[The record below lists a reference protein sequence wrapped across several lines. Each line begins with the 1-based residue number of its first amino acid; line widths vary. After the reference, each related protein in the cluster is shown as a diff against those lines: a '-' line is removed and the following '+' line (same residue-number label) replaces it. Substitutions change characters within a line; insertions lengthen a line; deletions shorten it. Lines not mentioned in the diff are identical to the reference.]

1 MIGLKKRRV
10 LLVKNLQKKME
21 GFAMEDNGTKYKNG
35 QAAQL
40 KKLSLTMVVTL
51 GIGAVLLVL
60 AVVSSLMLSKAQSS
74 SLTVTMALNQ
84 YRLASKTLTESVQ
97 YYSIKRDQAY
107 YDSYMNELEVDKNRD
122 KALATLEKEGLTQA
136 EKRVLDEI
144 ASLSNGLVPLEEKA
158 IKDMNEKRFI
168 EAQSAMY
175 GEEYMATTKQI
186 NELTSQ
192 VINTIQ
198 TRMAKTCDK
207 YMVLQYSCIA
217 MFIAAILAV
226 AIMSL
231 RMSKFASK
239 ELLDP
244 IKKVSEQMSYLAQ
257 GDFSKELTLEE
268 NETEVGTMVTAI
280 DFMKKNMNDMIGEIS
295 ETLEQMAGGDYRVEI
310 RKNYVGEFARIKESM
325 LVITEKMKETL
336 ATLKASS
343 EQINI
348 GSEQLAC
355 AAQDLANGSTTQ
367 ASQMSDLVTVMK
379 EMSKDMDRN
388 AAEARE
394 SMELAAKAS
403 KAVNQ
408 SNAKMDELKEA
419 IQEISRCSEQIG
431 TIINTI
437 EDIASQTNLLS
448 LNAAIEAARAGE
460 AGRGFAVVAD
470 QVKNLAE
477 ESSAASG
484 RTTKLIE
491 TTLLAVEKGITLA
504 EETVENMDEVMSC
517 TVATT
522 DMMNQIAEMLEG
534 EVQNIRSINDTIAT
548 VTEIVDSNSATSEET
563 AAVSEEQKAQV
574 ETMAQL
580 ISYFKV

>member
-1 MIGLKKRRV
+1 
-10 LLVKNLQKKME
+10 
-21 GFAMEDNGTKYKNG
+21 MEDNEVKYKNG
-35 QAAQL
+35 QAAQM
-40 KKLSLTMVVTL
+40 KKLSVAMVITL

-60 AVVSSLMLSKAQSS
+60 AVASSLLLTKAQNSE
-74 SLTVTMALNQ
+74 LTVTMALNQ

-97 YYSIKRDQAY
+97 HYAIKKDQTY
-107 YDSYMNELEVDKNRD
+107 YDNYMKELEVDKNRE
-122 KALATLEKEGLTQA
+122 KALAILEKEGLTKA

-144 ASLSNGLVPLEEKA
+144 ADLSNGRVPLEEEA
-158 IKDMNEKRFI
+158 IESMKKFKQLA
-168 EAQSAMY
+168 AQQLVY
-175 GEEYMATTKQI
+175 GEEYMSMTQQI
-186 NELTSQ
+186 NELTNQ
-192 VINTIQ
+192 VNNTIQ
-198 TRMAKTCDK
+198 TRMAETCDK
-207 YMVLQYSCIA
+207 YMILQYSCIA

-226 AIMSL
+226 AFMSL
-231 RMSKFASK
+231 KIFRFANK

-257 GDFSKELTLEE
+257 GDFSKELALEE
-268 NETEVGTMVTAI
+268 NDTEVGTMVTAI

-295 ETLEQMAGGDYRVEI
+295 EILEQMAGGDYRVEV
-310 RKNYVGEFARIKESM
+310 RKTYVGEFSRIKESM

-355 AAQDLANGSTTQ
+355 VAQDLANGSTTQ
-367 ASQMSDLVTVMK
+367 ASQMSELVTVMK
-379 EMSKDMDRN
+379 EMSNDMDKN
-388 AAEARE
+388 ATEARE
-394 SMELAAKAS
+394 SIELAAKAS

-408 SNAKMDELKEA
+408 SNAKMEELKEA

-580 ISYFKV
+580 ISFFQV

>member
-1 MIGLKKRRV
+1 
-10 LLVKNLQKKME
+10 
-21 GFAMEDNGTKYKNG
+21 MEDNGVKYKNG
-35 QAAQL
+35 QAAQM
-40 KKLSLTMVVTL
+40 KKLSSAMVITL
-51 GIGAVLLVL
+51 GIGAILLVL
-60 AVVSSLMLSKAQSS
+60 AVVSSLMLSKAQTS

-84 YRLASKTLTESVQ
+84 YRLVSKTLTENVQ
-97 YYSIKRDQAY
+97 HYAVKKDDVYYNN
-107 YDSYMNELEVDKNRD
+107 YMNELNVDKNRE
-122 KALATLEKEGLTQA
+122 KALAILEEEGLTKA

-144 ASLSNGLVPLEEKA
+144 ASLSNGLVPLEEEA
-158 IKDMNEKRFI
+158 IDSMNKKKFLA
-168 EAQSAMY
+168 AQELVY
-175 GEEYMATTKQI
+175 GEQYMSTIQQI
-186 NELTSQ
+186 NDLTNQ
-192 VINTIQ
+192 VITTIQ
-198 TRMAKTCDK
+198 TRMAETCDK
-207 YMVLQYSCIA
+207 YMVLQYTCIA
-217 MFIAAILAV
+217 MFIISIIAV
-226 AIMSL
+226 AVMSL
-231 RMSKFASK
+231 KMSKFASK

-257 GDFSKELTLEE
+257 GDFSKELDLEE

-295 ETLEQMAGGDYRVEI
+295 GILEQMAGGDYRVEI
-310 RKNYVGEFARIKESM
+310 RKTYVGEFKRIKESM
-325 LVITEKMKETL
+325 LVITEKMKEVL
-336 ATLKASS
+336 ATLKVSS

-367 ASQMSDLVTVMK
+367 ATQMTDLLSVMK
-379 EMSKDMDRN
+379 DMSNDMDRN
-388 AAEARE
+388 AVEARQ
-394 SMELAAKAS
+394 SIDLAAKAS
-403 KAVNQ
+403 KAVDQ
-408 SNAKMDELKEA
+408 SNAKMEELKEA

-460 AGRGFAVVAD
+460 AGRGFAVVED

-477 ESSAASG
+477 ESAAASG

-504 EETVENMDEVMSC
+504 EETVANMDEVMSC

-522 DMMNQIAEMLEG
+522 DMMNQIAEMLDG
-534 EVQNIRSINDTIAT
+534 EVQNIRSVNETIAM
-548 VTEIVDSNSATSEET
+548 VTEVVDSNSAASEET

-580 ISYFKV
+580 ISFFKV

>member
-1 MIGLKKRRV
+1 
-10 LLVKNLQKKME
+10 
-21 GFAMEDNGTKYKNG
+21 MEDNGVKYKNG
-35 QAAQL
+35 QAAQM
-40 KKLSLTMVVTL
+40 KKLSNTMVITL
-51 GIGAVLLVL
+51 GIGAILLVL
-60 AVVSSLMLSKAQSS
+60 AVASSLMLSKAQES

-97 YYSIKRDQAY
+97 HYAVKRDTVY
-107 YDSYMNELEVDKNRD
+107 YDNYMNELNEDKNRE
-122 KALATLEKEGLTQA
+122 KALAILEKEGLTKA

-144 ASLSNGLVPLEEKA
+144 AGLSNGLVPLEEEA
-158 IKDMNEKRFI
+158 IQSMNVKKYLA
-168 EAQSAMY
+168 AQELVY

-186 NELTSQ
+186 TELTSQ

-198 TRMAKTCDK
+198 TRMAETCDK
-207 YMVLQYSCIA
+207 YMILQYCCIA

-226 AIMSL
+226 AWMSL
-231 RMSKFASK
+231 RIFRFASK

-295 ETLEQMAGGDYRVEI
+295 EILEQMAGGDYRVEI

-394 SMELAAKAS
+394 SIELAAKAS

>member
-1 MIGLKKRRV
+1 
-10 LLVKNLQKKME
+10 
-21 GFAMEDNGTKYKNG
+21 MEDNGVKYKNG
-35 QAAQL
+35 QAAQM
-40 KKLSLTMVVTL
+40 KKLSGAMVITL
-51 GIGAVLLVL
+51 GIGAILLVL
-60 AVVSSLMLSKAQSS
+60 AVASSLMLSKAQES

-84 YRLASKTLTESVQ
+84 YRLASKTLTENVQ
-97 YYSIKRDQAY
+97 HYAVKRDSVY
-107 YDSYMNELEVDKNRD
+107 YDNYMNELNVDKNRE
-122 KALATLEKEGLTQA
+122 KALAILEEEGLTKA

-144 ASLSNGLVPLEEKA
+144 ASLSNGLVPLEEEA
-158 IKDMNEKRFI
+158 IANMNVKKFLAAQ
-168 EAQSAMY
+168 EAVY
-175 GEEYMATTKQI
+175 GEEYMTTTQQI
-186 NELTSQ
+186 NELTNQ

-198 TRMAKTCDK
+198 NRMAETCDK
-207 YMVLQYSCIA
+207 YMILQYSCIA
-217 MFIAAILAV
+217 MFIGAIIAV
-226 AIMSL
+226 VTMSIKIF
-231 RMSKFASK
+231 KFASK
-239 ELLDP
+239 ELLEP

-268 NETEVGTMVTAI
+268 DDTEVGTMVTAI

-295 ETLEQMAGGDYRVEI
+295 EVLEQMAGGDYRVEI
-310 RKNYVGEFARIKESM
+310 KKTYVGEFSRIKESM

-367 ASQMSDLVTVMK
+367 ATQMSELVTVMK
-379 EMSKDMDRN
+379 EMSNDMDRN

-394 SMELAAKAS
+394 SINLAAKAS

-534 EVQNIRSINDTIAT
+534 EVQNIRSINETIAT

>member
-1 MIGLKKRRV
+1 
-10 LLVKNLQKKME
+10 
-21 GFAMEDNGTKYKNG
+21 MEDNGVKYKNG
-35 QAAQL
+35 QAAQM
-40 KKLSLTMVVTL
+40 KKLSNTMVITL
-51 GIGAVLLVL
+51 GIGAILLVL
-60 AVVSSLMLSKAQSS
+60 AVASSLMLSKAQES

-97 YYSIKRDQAY
+97 HYAVKRDTVY
-107 YDSYMNELEVDKNRD
+107 YDNYMNELNEDKNRE
-122 KALATLEKEGLTQA
+122 KALAILEKEGLTKA

-144 ASLSNGLVPLEEKA
+144 AGLSNGLVPLEEEA
-158 IKDMNEKRFI
+158 IQSMNVKKYLA
-168 EAQSAMY
+168 AQELVY

-186 NELTSQ
+186 TELTSQ

-198 TRMAKTCDK
+198 TRMAETCDK
-207 YMVLQYSCIA
+207 YMILQYCCIA

-226 AIMSL
+226 AWMSL
-231 RMSKFASK
+231 RIFRFANK

-295 ETLEQMAGGDYRVEI
+295 EILEQMAGGDYRVEI
-310 RKNYVGEFARIKESM
+310 RKNYVGEFSRIKESM

-394 SMELAAKAS
+394 SIELAAKAS

>member
-1 MIGLKKRRV
+1 
-10 LLVKNLQKKME
+10 
-21 GFAMEDNGTKYKNG
+21 MEDNGVKYKNG

-51 GIGAVLLVL
+51 GIGGVLLVL
-60 AVVSSLMLSKAQSS
+60 AVVSSLMLSKAQES

-97 YYSIKRDQAY
+97 HYAIKKDSLY
-107 YDSYMNELEVDKNRD
+107 YDNYMNELNVDKNRE
-122 KALATLEKEGLTQA
+122 KALEILEREGLTKA

-144 ASLSNGLVPLEEKA
+144 ASLSNGLVPLEEEA
-158 IKDMNEKRFI
+158 IDSMNKKKFLAAQ
-168 EAQSAMY
+168 EAVY
-175 GEEYMATTKQI
+175 GEAYMTTTRQI
-186 NELTSQ
+186 NELTNQ

-198 TRMAKTCDK
+198 TRMAETCDK
-207 YMVLQYSCIA
+207 YILLQYSCIG
-217 MFIAAILAV
+217 MFIVAIIAV
-226 AIMSL
+226 AVMSL
-231 RMSKFASK
+231 KMSKFASK

-257 GDFSKELTLEE
+257 GDFSKELDLEE

-280 DFMKKNMNDMIGEIS
+280 DFMKKNMNDMISEIS

-325 LVITEKMKETL
+325 LVITEKMKEVL
-336 ATLKASS
+336 ATLKASA

-355 AAQDLANGSTTQ
+355 AAQDLATGSTTQ
-367 ASQMSDLVTVMK
+367 ATQMADLLSVMK
-379 EMSKDMDRN
+379 DMSNDMDRN
-388 AAEARE
+388 AMEARE
-394 SMELAAKAS
+394 SINLAAKAS
-403 KAVNQ
+403 KAVDQ
-408 SNAKMDELKEA
+408 SNAKMEELKEA

-477 ESSAASG
+477 ESAAASG

-504 EETVENMDEVMSC
+504 EETVANMDEVMSC

-522 DMMNQIAEMLEG
+522 DMMNQIAEMLDG
-534 EVQNIRSINDTIAT
+534 EVQNIRSVNETIST
-548 VTEIVDSNSATSEET
+548 VTEVVDSNSATSEET

-580 ISYFKV
+580 INYFKV

>member
-1 MIGLKKRRV
+1 
-10 LLVKNLQKKME
+10 
-21 GFAMEDNGTKYKNG
+21 MEDNGVKYKNG
-35 QAAQL
+35 QAAQM
-40 KKLSLTMVVTL
+40 KKLAITMVVTL
-51 GIGAVLLVL
+51 GMGAILLVL
-60 AVVSSLMLSKAQSS
+60 AIASSLMLTKAQESE
-74 SLTVTMALNQ
+74 LAVTMALNQ
-84 YRLASKTLTESVQ
+84 YRMASKTLTENVQ
-97 YYSIKRDQAY
+97 YYAFKGSEIY
-107 YDSYMNELEVDKNRD
+107 YENYMNELEVDKNRD
-122 KALATLEKEGLTQA
+122 AALKILKREGITSTEQ
-136 EKRVLDEI
+136 KILDEI
-144 ASLSNGLVPLEEKA
+144 ASLSDGLVPLEEKA
-158 IKDMNEKRFI
+158 LSDAQKRNFLA
-168 EAQSAMY
+168 AQLAVF
-175 GEEYMATTKQI
+175 GDEYMSVTQEI
-186 NELTSQ
+186 NELTDK
-192 VINTIQ
+192 VINMIQ
-198 TRMAKTCDK
+198 TRMSKICDT
-207 YMVLQYSCIA
+207 YMILQYSCIGL
-217 MFIAAILAV
+217 FLIAIFAV
-226 AIMSL
+226 AAMSFKVI
-231 RMSKFASK
+231 KFATK

-244 IKKVSEQMSYLAQ
+244 IKKVSEQMTYLSN
-257 GDFSKELTLEE
+257 GDFSKELALEE
-268 NETEVGTMVTAI
+268 NDTEVGTMVTAI

-295 ETLEQMAGGDYRVEI
+295 EILEQMAGGDYRVEV
-310 RKNYVGEFARIKESM
+310 RKTYVGEFSRIKESM
-325 LVITEKMKETL
+325 IVITEKMKETL

-367 ASQMSDLVTVMK
+367 ADQMAELVSVMK
-379 EMSKDMDRN
+379 AMSHDMDKN
-388 AAEARE
+388 AIEARE
-394 SMELAAKAS
+394 SIDLAAKAS
-403 KAVNQ
+403 KAVDQ
-408 SNAKMDELKEA
+408 SNAKMEELKEA

-504 EETVENMDEVMSC
+504 EETVANMDEVMSC

-534 EVQNIRSINDTIAT
+534 EVRNIRSVNETIAT
-548 VTEIVDSNSATSEET
+548 VTEVVDSNSATSEET